1 MAGSLV
7 RAAVL
12 RGAGAA
18 VEVTDVVLD
27 EPRAGEVEVAI
38 AAAGVCGSD
47 LHVVVGDWD
56 VPMPVVLGHEGAGIV
71 TRVGPGVDDLGVGDH
86 VVLSWVPQCGRC
98 RQCEAGR
105 PWQCELVATV
115 VAPGGVLHDGTS
127 RWHADDGGALH
138 HYLGV
143 SSFAQ
148 RVVVPRSG
156 AVKIREDAP
165 LDVVAI
171 VGCAVATGVGA
182 VQHTAQVPAG
192 ATVAVIGCGGV
203 GLSCIQGARLS
214 GAARIVACDVNPAK
228 LETARRLGATETVD
242 ASAGDAVAGLRDAA
256 PEGLDFVFDA
266 IGRTE
271 TTEQAIAALGLGGA
285 AVIVGLPPTGTT
297 ARFDPLALA
306 EANQRI
312 LGSNYGSVDPQR
324 DIPRLVDRYMAGE
337 LDLDSLISG
346 RRPLEEAAAALD
358 DLAAGRTL
366 RTLLVNDN
374 AGGRDHVSD
383 T

>member
-1 MAGSLV
+1 MSV

-12 RGAGAA
+12 GGPGQP
-18 VEVTDVVLD
+18 VEIADVELD
-27 EPRAGEVEVAI
+27 APRAGEVEVAI
-38 AAAGVCGSD
+38 TAAGVCGSD
-47 LHVVVGDWD
+47 LHVVAGDWE
-56 VPMPVVLGHEGAGIV
+56 VPTPVVLGHEGAGVV
-71 TRVGPGVDDLGVGDH
+71 TRAGPGVDDLAPGDH

-127 RWHADDGGALH
+127 RWHGADGGELH

-143 SSFAQ
+143 SSFAE

-156 AVKIREDAP
+156 AVRIRDDAP
-165 LDVVAI
+165 LEMVAV

-182 VQHTAQVPAG
+182 VQNTARVPAG
-192 ATVAVIGCGGV
+192 ASVAVIGCGGV
-203 GLSCIQGARLS
+203 GLSCVQGARLT
-214 GAARIVACDVNPAK
+214 GAARIVACDVDPGK
-228 LETARRLGATETVD
+228 LDLARRLGATDAVD
-242 ASAGDAVAGLRDAA
+242 ATAGDAVAALRDAA

-266 IGRTE
+266 VGRIE
-271 TTEQAIAALGLGGA
+271 TTEQAIAALGPGGA
-285 AVIVGLPPTGTT
+285 AVVVGLPPVGQT

-324 DIPRLVDRYMAGE
+324 DIPRLVDLYMEGA
-337 LDLDSLISG
+337 LDLDALVSG
-346 RRPLEEAAAALD
+346 RRPLAEAAAALD
-358 DLAAGRTL
+358 DLAAGRAV
-366 RTLLVNDN
+366 RTLLVNDPQE
-374 AGGRDHVSD
+374 GHDGDD
-383 T
+383 D